1 MQHQQNGMPG
11 QFTALM

>member
-11 QFTALM
+11 QFTA

>member
-11 QFTALM
+11 QFTAL

>member
-11 QFTALM
+11 QFT